1 MIDVIP
7 TIAITEDD
15 ATLRSNESKTY
26 RMDPINKRIQ
36 GGTDGIDALRQAV
49 SKILMTERQSYL
61 IYGVDYGIEAE
72 RLIGK
77 DMDFV
82 KADIERTVKDAL
94 LQDNRI
100 IEILNFAY
108 EKNGDT
114 LAVSFFINSIY
125 GGLKI
130 ESEVRV

>member
-1 MIDVIP
+1 MVPKVQIVADE
-7 TIAITEDD
+7 TAIQLN
-15 ATLRSNESKTY
+15 ASRTY
-26 RMDPINKRIQ
+26 RMDPINKMIR
-36 GGTDGIDALRQAV
+36 GRTEGIDALRQAV

-94 LQDNRI
+94 SQDNRI
-100 IEILNFAY
+100 IEILDFVY
-108 EKNGDT
+108 EIKGDT
-114 LAVSFFINSIY
+114 LAVSFFVHSIY
-125 GGLKI
+125 GDFKI
-130 ESEVRV
+130 ETEVNV